1 MSDYL
6 KQQFDRAQRE
16 YERQEPPS
24 PPSKEDLEKAEREME
39 AKMEEADRWYD
50 QRIDRDYEKQQN
62 SSRPE

>member
-24 PPSKEDLEKAEREME
+24 EEDLEKAEREME

>member
-6 KQQFDRAQRE
+6 KQQFDHAQRE

-24 PPSKEDLEKAEREME
+24 PPSEEDLEKAEREME
-39 AKMEEADRWYD
+39 VKMEEADRWYD

>member
-1 MSDYL
+1 MNDLDASYY
-6 KQQFDRAQRE
+6 RAQLQ
-16 YERQEPPS
+16 YDNQL
-24 PPSKEDLEKAEREME
+24 PPSKEDEEDLEKAEREME